1 MKQLKTKGFLVVLG
15 AVLLQLCIGS
25 IYSWSLFNEPI
36 ATYLDIS
43 KSKVVLTFSIT
54 VFVFAFVTIFS
65 GKLQDKIGPKRVAM
79 IGGAFYSIGLF
90 LCSKSTSLL
99 DFYIYYGVVAGIG
112 IGFVYV
118 CPLSTCIK
126 WFPNHK
132 GLVTGISVG
141 AFGLGSLVFNP
152 LIQSLLASMG
162 ISKTFLF
169 LSIINLILIL
179 LGSNFLSLPDESLTV
194 KNNVV
199 AINKNYTPM
208 EMVKTKSFPLLW
220 IAYLFG
226 TMSGLL
232 VIGLARD
239 IGIELAGLSASTAAT
254 AVSAVAIFNATGRL
268 FWGTL
273 SDKIGRIKVLTILF
287 RITTV
292 CMVLKSV
299 LTLNIISYFLTLGGV
314 TFCFGGFL
322 SVYPTITGD
331 FFGLKNLGSN
341 YGIMYQA
348 YGIAAL
354 VGPLISAGAGNLKVT
369 FIISAILSFIGLIIS
384 LFIKSPFRKADSI

>member
-1 MKQLKTKGFLVVLG
+1 MKNLNKGIFVLFG

-36 ATYLDIS
+36 SQYLNIP
-43 KSKVVLTFSIT
+43 KSSVVFTFSIT
-54 VFVFAFVTIFS
+54 VFIFAFTTMFS
-65 GKLQDKIGPKRVAM
+65 GKLQDKIGPRLVSL
-79 IGGAFYSIGLF
+79 IGGVFYALGLF
-90 LCSKSTSLL
+90 LCSKANSIV
-99 DFYIYYGVVAGIG
+99 DFYIYYGVISGIG

-152 LIQSLLASMG
+152 IIQLLLSSVG
-162 ISKTFLF
+162 ISKSFLT
-169 LSIINLILIL
+169 LSIINICLISI
-179 LGSNFLSLPDESLTV
+179 GSQFLSLPKESDIIKNTV
-194 KNNVV
+194 VN
-199 AINKNYTPM
+199 IGKNYSPI
-208 EMVKTKSFPLLW
+208 EMLKTKNFYMLW
-220 IAYLFG
+220 IIYLFG
-226 TMSGLL
+226 SMSGLL

-239 IGIELAGLSASTAAT
+239 IGIELAGLSTTLAAS
-254 AVSAVAIFNATGRL
+254 AVSAVAIFNASGRL

-273 SDKIGRIKVLTILF
+273 SDKIGRIKVLSMLF
-287 RITTV
+287 FITSI
-292 CMVLKSV
+292 CMILKSI

-322 SVYPTITGD
+322 SVFPTITGD
-331 FFGLKNLGSN
+331 FYGLKNLGSN

-354 VGPLISAGAGNLKVT
+354 LGPILASNLGNLKIT
-369 FIISAILSFIGLIIS
+369 FIVSAILSLVGFVITF
-384 LFIKSPFRKADSI
+384 FIKLPIKK